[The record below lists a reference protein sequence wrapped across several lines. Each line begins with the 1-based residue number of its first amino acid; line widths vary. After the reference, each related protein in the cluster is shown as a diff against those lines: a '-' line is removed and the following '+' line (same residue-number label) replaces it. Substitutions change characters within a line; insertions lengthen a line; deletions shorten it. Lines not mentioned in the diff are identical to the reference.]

1 MHILRFFRKLIVKR
15 SVKRIILSS
24 RIGKLFLLF
33 KINIDEMEILWYT
46 IHIIKGSDGK
56 KL

>member
-1 MHILRFFRKLIVKR
+1 MHILRVFRKLIVKR
-15 SVKRIILSS
+15 SVKRIILSP
-24 RIGKLFLLF
+24 RIGKLFLFL